1 MELIRTIAEAHDLVE
16 KIRLSGRLIG
26 LVPTMGAL
34 HRGHLM
40 LVDEIRDHVD
50 VIIMSIFVNPLQ
62 FGPNEDFERYPR
74 TLDSDVE
81 LAESVGVDYI
91 FCPDVR
97 EMYAG
102 NMKTRVVVSDL
113 PDHLC
118 GLSRPGHFDG
128 VTTVVSKLFNI
139 LKPHVAIF
147 GQKDVQQAIIIQKMV
162 KDLSIDVKVL
172 TLPIVREVDGLAMS
186 SRNSYLSETDRLEA
200 VKLFQSLNFAKQM
213 IVTGEHDLSLIIN
226 AIKNFITTGN
236 SAEID
241 YISLVDTETLE
252 ELTELKEGSSV
263 LIAIAVK
270 FGKTRLIDNLTV
282 KIPVFEHVE

>member
-34 HRGHLM
+34 HRGHLL

-62 FGPNEDFERYPR
+62 FGPNEDFDRYPR

-81 LAESVGVDYI
+81 LAETVGVDYI
-91 FCPDVR
+91 FCPDVS

-102 NMKTRVVVSDL
+102 NVKTRVVVADL
-113 PDHLC
+113 PNHLC

-128 VTTVVSKLFNI
+128 VTTVVTKLINI
-139 LKPHVAIF
+139 LKPHIAIF
-147 GQKDVQQAIIIQKMV
+147 GQKDMQQAIIIQKMV
-162 KDLSIDVKVL
+162 KDLSLDVKIM
-172 TLPIVREVDGLAMS
+172 TLPTVREVDGLAMS
-186 SRNSYLSETDRLEA
+186 SRNNFLSEADRHEA

-213 IVTGEHDLSLIIN
+213 IVTGERDLFLIVEG
-226 AIKNFITTGN
+226 IKNFITTGN

-241 YISLVDTETLE
+241 YIGLVDTETLE
-252 ELTELKEGSSV
+252 DLTELKDGSSV
-263 LIAIAVK
+263 LIALAVK
-270 FGKTRLIDNLTV
+270 FGKTRLIDNLTI
-282 KIPVFEHVE
+282 KIPVFEHVV

>member
-34 HRGHLM
+34 HRGHLA

-62 FGPNEDFERYPR
+62 FGPNEDFDRYPR
-74 TLDSDVE
+74 TLDSDMK

-91 FCPDVR
+91 FCPDVN
-97 EMYAG
+97 EMYPG
-102 NMKTRVVVSDL
+102 NVKTRVIVSDL
-113 PDHLC
+113 PNHLC

-128 VTTVVSKLFNI
+128 VTTVVAKLFNI

-147 GQKDVQQAIIIQKMV
+147 GEKDRQQAIIIQKMV
-162 KDLSIDVKVL
+162 KDLSINVNIL

-186 SRNSYLSETDRLEA
+186 SRNSFLSESERHEA

-213 IVTGEHDLSLIIN
+213 IVTGERDLSLIIESV
-226 AIKNFITTGN
+226 KNFITSGN

-252 ELTELKEGSSV
+252 ELSELKEGDSV
-263 LIAIAVK
+263 LIALAVK
-270 FGKTRLIDNLTV
+270 FGKTRLIDNLMV
-282 KIPVFEHVE
+282 KIPVFEHAE